1 MYYVTVLGFSQV
13 PLTKEG
19 MFLVYSGGEY
29 LNGKKEVTRTIEV
42 GPRGNESITHP
53 LISVIYI

>member
-42 GPRGNESITHP
+42 GPRGNESITH
-53 LISVIYI
+53 